1 MSLAVFSS
9 VRPNSKARLGA
20 AVLLLLS
27 SVTLS
32 LSASADTAR
41 PAKTEFKFGLN
52 QARPAATDRSILEQ
66 HGQFIAEHP
75 EVRVTL
81 HGHSDAQGN
90 SLHNATLALQRAQ
103 AVALILREQ
112 GVALEQIEIV
122 SWGAVVPAPR
132 GQAEADNRRV
142 ELDYNDEFLANIG
155 LEFSDL

>member
-1 MSLAVFSS
+1 MFRTASS
-9 VRPNSKARLGA
+9 TICQHRNARPGA
-20 AVLLLLS
+20 IAGILLLLS
-27 SVTLS
+27 IITLP
-32 LSASADTAR
+32 ANADTTR
-41 PAKTEFKFGLN
+41 PAKNEFRFGLN
-52 QARPAATDRSILEQ
+52 QAKPDATDRAVLEQ

-90 SLHNATLALQRAQ
+90 SLHNATLALKRAQ
-103 AVALILREQ
+103 AVAQILREQ

-122 SWGAVVPAPR
+122 SWGAVVPAPH
-132 GQAEADNRRV
+132 GQDDADNRRV